1 MNYFKIPK
9 LPKTQKP
16 KQYFFTTS
24 EIDYH
29 KDITLISI
37 ANAIFTVAIMEDAE
51 DLGIFVVDKEKYK
64 DEIKMINEQLATFIK
79 QYHFLINGLKKR
91 DLSNV
96 QKIKDIS
103 KQIYTNILVQEKYHK
118 NFNLEMFAVNILLV
132 RFGDQ
137 KRKLNSSLS
146 YFMDKQR
153 LKTIIDT
160 TCKCTTIKDDF
171 DAEYEAAAKLCEEIQ
186 EIKL

>member
-24 EIDYH
+24 ENDYH

-37 ANAIFTVAIMEDAE
+37 ANAIFTVAIMENTE
-51 DLGIFVVDKEKYK
+51 DLGIFVIDKEKYK
-64 DEIKMINEQLATFIK
+64 DEIKMIDEQLASFIK
-79 QYHFLINGLKKR
+79 QYHFLINGLKQR
-91 DLSNV
+91 ELANV

-103 KQIYTNILVQEKYHK
+103 KKIYTNILVQEKFHK
-118 NFNLEMFAVNILLV
+118 NFNLEMFAVNILFA
-132 RFGDQ
+132 RFTEQ
-137 KRKLNSSLS
+137 RRKPNLSLS

-160 TCKCTTIKDDF
+160 TSKCTNIDDF
-171 DAEYEAAAKLCEEIQ
+171 ENEYEAATLLCKQVQ

>member
-1 MNYFKIPK
+1 MNYLKIPK

-24 EIDYH
+24 ENDYH

-37 ANAIFTVAIMEDAE
+37 AAAIFTVATMADHK
-51 DLGIFVVDKEKYK
+51 DTGIITVDKEKYK
-64 DEIKMINEQLATFIK
+64 DEIKMIDNELNQFIK
-79 QYHFLINGLKKR
+79 QYHFLINGLKQR
-91 DLSNV
+91 ELANI

-103 KQIYTNILVQEKYHK
+103 KKIYTNILIQERFHK
-118 NFNLEMFAVNILLV
+118 NFNLEMFAVNILFA
-132 RFGDQ
+132 RFTEQ
-137 KRKLNSSLS
+137 RRKPNLSLS

-160 TCKCTTIKDDF
+160 TSKCTNIDDF
-171 DAEYEAAAKLCEEIQ
+171 EKEYEAATLLWQQVQ